1 MTYYKLTRF
10 SGIAPAVS
18 SRLLGEQ
25 FAQTSQN
32 IDFEAGRIT
41 PITEETTTATLT
53 AGTRNSIYYYEN
65 SGTNQWLQWDNDYIK
80 AVENVIGVKIS
91 SISTSPERQDTILIQ
106 NPFEN

>member
-41 PITEETTTATLT
+41 PITEETTTTTLT
-53 AGTRNSIYYYEN
+53 ASTRGSIYYYEN
-65 SGTNQWLQWDNDYIK
+65 RTRALSKELKEVYGKYIIK
-80 AVENVIGVKIS
+80 K
-91 SISTSPERQDTILIQ
+91 
-106 NPFEN
+106 